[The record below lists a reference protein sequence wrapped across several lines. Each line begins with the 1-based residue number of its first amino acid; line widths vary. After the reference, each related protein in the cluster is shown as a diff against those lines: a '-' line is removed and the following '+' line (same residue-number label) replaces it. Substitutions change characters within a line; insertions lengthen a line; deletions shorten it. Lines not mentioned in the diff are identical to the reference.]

1 MKNPG
6 ALMTCALLFSSLAAA
21 ARQGSFGPD
30 ECCFAA
36 SSTRLRENNV
46 LSYKFTDDRCSREG
60 VFFTVKNGAKICA
73 DPSDQWVQFLIKAKE
88 GLQTDQPQ
96 VDL

>member
-21 ARQGSFGPD
+21 ARRGSFGPD

-46 LSYKFTDDRCSREG
+46 LSYKFTDGRCSREG
-60 VFFTVKNGAKICA
+60 VFFTVKNGAKSAPTRLTSGSSSSSRPKRGCR
-73 DPSDQWVQFLIKAKE
+73 LTNHK
-88 GLQTDQPQ
+88 
-96 VDL
+96 